1 MKNNIKYQRNNNNN
15 KYIKDIY
22 NLINNKNKNKSDL

>member
-1 MKNNIKYQRNNNNN
+1 MKNNIKYQRNNNNK

-22 NLINNKNKNKSDL
+22 NLFNNKNKNKSDL